1 MKRYTREQD
10 NLDELCYRTYGNTD
24 NLVDVIIANPDALY
38 QASLPIGTEV
48 EMPEFSQPEPQK
60 QGIKL
65 WD

>member
-24 NLVDVIIANPDALY
+24 NLVDVINANPDALY
-38 QASLPIGTEV
+38 QPILPLGIAV
-48 EMPEFSQPEPQK
+48 EMPELPQQPSK
-60 QGIKL
+60 KTGIKL